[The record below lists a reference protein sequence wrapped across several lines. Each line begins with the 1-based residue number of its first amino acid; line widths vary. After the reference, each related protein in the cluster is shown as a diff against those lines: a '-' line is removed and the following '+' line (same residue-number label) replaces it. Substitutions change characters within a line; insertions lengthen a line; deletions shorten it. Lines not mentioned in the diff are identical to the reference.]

1 MNVLAWSGLVLIL
14 DQVTKQ
20 IIRANLER
28 GESLQVIGNN
38 VLITHIENPG
48 IAFGI
53 NIEGG
58 SSFFMMASLLATL
71 LIIIYLWRWR
81 KGSLSIRISLSL
93 ILGGALGNLIDRFL
107 FGKVV
112 DFIQVGAGGWYWPVF
127 NVADSCVT
135 IGMILFLYISFF
147 RLKSETA
154 ELVK

>member
-14 DQVTKQ
+14 DQLTKQ

-28 GESLQVIGNN
+28 GEYLQVFGNN

-58 SSFFMMASLLATL
+58 SLFFMIASLVATA
-71 LIIIYLWRWR
+71 LIVLYLWRWR
-81 KGSLSIRISLSL
+81 NGATSIRISLAL
-93 ILGGALGNLIDRFL
+93 ILGGAIGNLTDRFL

-127 NVADSCVT
+127 NVADSAVT
-135 IGMILFLYISFF
+135 IGMILFLYLSFI
-147 RLKSETA
+147 RQNKEA
-154 ELVK
+154 PELAS